1 MNEQIKQE
9 NTNDSSDGQ
18 QIMGFVAST
27 SGATVVVVSAD
38 GTLRE
43 LNPGDAIHEGDIL
56 QVTDGSHVTITFADG
71 STRYLDSGDTFAVA
85 QNSFQQL
92 ALADGGDEQNPEF
105 EALLAALNEGQDIT
119 EGQEATAA
127 GEAGAAGGSGD
138 EIGQGL
144 YFNLIGGEIT
154 PTAGIDPDYQPPGLP
169 DPTADTDLALFS
181 PDQGGDSDSPAGDL
195 SPTVEVTID
204 SFDVANNGD
213 VTASGTLTATGGN
226 GPLATTLV
234 VKIDGEEYNATVTG
248 TGWSLDAGQSVTY
261 EEGKSYG
268 ITAEAETTDAD
279 GDKASDS
286 ASAGDLSPT
295 VEVTID
301 SFDVANNGDVT
312 ASGTLTATGGNGPLA
327 TTLVVKIDGEEYN
340 ATVTGTG
347 WSLDAG
353 QSVTYEEGKSY
364 GITAEAETTDA
375 DGDKASDSAW
385 AGESSP
391 SIEPSAA
398 SVSEEG
404 LPGGMPDSDGVPAD
418 TSNLNTATGTI
429 SVADLDGDALTVT
442 LAEPLVSLISGG
454 DVVTWSGG
462 GTNTLVGSAASSEVI
477 RIVID
482 DTGKYTV
489 TLSAPLEHPVAGVE
503 DVITF
508 DVDVSVTD
516 GMSSAT
522 APLTISIE
530 DDAPVGADSTAH
542 LYIGVDQ
549 VGMMGLQMG
558 FKDPVFQNGTN
569 QVAEGNTDSDSYID
583 YLGWGRPVSS
593 DGQSAYVLTDNPA
606 YSSVTPGAVMIG
618 ESFKLADFQHLNFPI
633 STTSSIL
640 DSVVLTVDMQFVI
653 NGEVISLPVN
663 IDLNIDHN
671 ETPNSGS
678 DPRDIITLP
687 SQPMNVQLAGQD
699 YEFRIDGFLDSFG
712 NVVTSIYTEEN
723 TSNSFAI
730 MGSLH
735 SIGDLPT
742 VSGNVLLTAG
752 ADGSSSNVLW
762 GDTDSLYGT
771 MLVNPD
777 GSYTYELSRDAKEG
791 LEPGQQITENFTY
804 TVTDEDGDS
813 VTNTLT
819 INIGGYQNVSGT
831 DASDV
836 LNGDAT
842 DDYLM
847 GGELH
852 DTLSGGDGN
861 DILAGG
867 SGDDSMT
874 GGAGADIFL
883 WNLGDEDANG
893 LDPGIQP
900 STDTISDFDIS
911 EGDVLDLSSLLGNV
925 AESGATLDDYL
936 SISFDGDDTVVK
948 VDVSGGTD
956 FASPDQTIILQGV
969 DITGGETTQSTL
981 IDNLVA
987 SGTIN
992 TNGL

>member
-71 STRYLDSGDTFAVA
+71 STRHLDSGDTFLVA

-105 EALLAALNEGQDIT
+105 EALLAALGEGRDIA
-119 EGQEATAA
+119 EEQEATAA
-127 GEAGAAGGSGD
+127 GESGPAGGSGD

-181 PDQGGDSDSPAGDL
+181 PDQGGDSDSP
-195 SPTVEVTID
+195 
-204 SFDVANNGD
+204 
-213 VTASGTLTATGGN
+213 
-226 GPLATTLV
+226 
-234 VKIDGEEYNATVTG
+234 
-248 TGWSLDAGQSVTY
+248 
-261 EEGKSYG
+261 
-268 ITAEAETTDAD
+268 
-279 GDKASDS
+279 
-286 ASAGDLSPT
+286 AGDLSPT